1 MDFKD
6 ILLISDYDNTMTG
19 ERHLVPEEN
28 LRAIREFTAEGGA
41 FTIASGRGMREWY
54 ESFCEVPFNAPL
66 VLSNGAVIYDTIEN
80 KILYEAVL
88 SEEQK
93 RLTRELFRTIPEGCG
108 GLIEVGAKS
117 YIPAEIYEKSLFKGF
132 PGQEILTPPMAEIP
146 DGWSKVCFIQ
156 LPTQFNLQD
165 RETFEMSRFAAD
177 LVDEAERQAEEIGL
191 KGIRSLP
198 FVYEISPE
206 GVDKGT
212 SARRLLE
219 ILGKKVLAVVGD
231 APNDLAMLQA
241 ADLAFVPRES
251 ILTETD
257 TVPEGAILTVR
268 CEEAALAD
276 VIRLLRE
283 MKDM

>member
-93 RLTRELFRTIPEGCG
+93 RL
-108 GLIEVGAKS
+108 
-117 YIPAEIYEKSLFKGF
+117 
-132 PGQEILTPPMAEIP
+132 
-146 DGWSKVCFIQ
+146 
-156 LPTQFNLQD
+156 
-165 RETFEMSRFAAD
+165 
-177 LVDEAERQAEEIGL
+177 
-191 KGIRSLP
+191 
-198 FVYEISPE
+198 
-206 GVDKGT
+206 
-212 SARRLLE
+212 
-219 ILGKKVLAVVGD
+219 
-231 APNDLAMLQA
+231 
-241 ADLAFVPRES
+241 
-251 ILTETD
+251 
-257 TVPEGAILTVR
+257 
-268 CEEAALAD
+268 
-276 VIRLLRE
+276 
-283 MKDM
+283 